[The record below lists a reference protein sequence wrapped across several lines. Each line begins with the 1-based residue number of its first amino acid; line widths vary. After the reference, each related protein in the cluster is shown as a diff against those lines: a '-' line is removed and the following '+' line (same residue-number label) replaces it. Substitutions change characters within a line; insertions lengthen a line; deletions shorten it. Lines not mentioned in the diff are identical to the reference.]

1 MRLPGWRGVWRRMNT
16 CIYIKAESL
25 YCSPETIITLLIGYT
40 PIQSKKL
47 NHAICP
53 PLTSEYVKVLN
64 IDPISV
70 YPLYANLPSY

>member
-1 MRLPGWRGVWRRMNT
+1 MCQPGWTGIWRRMDT
-16 CIYIKAESL
+16 CVCMAESL
-25 YCSPETIITLLIGYT
+25 CCYPETIITLLIGYT

-47 NHAICP
+47 NNAICP